1 MQNHLSR
8 IAVCAAGAVMVVAC
22 GSDPRPA
29 ATSGEETTTAPA
41 VETAPPTD
49 DTVGVT
55 DTVSAADSLE
65 GLLVTSVPEGY
76 IQIDDAI
83 ADTGPSDLAKA
94 VRADGGT
101 DAEAVLTGAG
111 FVSGY
116 QRSWQTEDETGLIIV
131 FLYQFSD
138 SSGASSYGARTIETF
153 DSDPTLEAVPFE
165 VDGIPD
171 VAARSLTSLEAD
183 GRLGASVV
191 FTKNGY
197 LVQIVVL
204 GPTDGENQ
212 ALAGQLALDQY
223 NLL

>member
-1 MQNHLSR
+1 MQDHLSR
-8 IAVCAAGAVMVVAC
+8 IAVCVAGAVMLVAC

-29 ATSGEETTTAPA
+29 ATSGGETTTATA
-41 VETAPPTD
+41 VQTSPPTD

-55 DTVSAADSLE
+55 DAASAAESLE
-65 GLLVTSVPEGY
+65 NLLITSLPEGFV
-76 IQIDDAI
+76 QIDDDI

-94 VRADGGT
+94 VRDDGGA
-101 DAEAVLTGAG
+101 DAEAVLTDAG

-116 QRSWQTEDETGLIIV
+116 QRSWQTEDESGLIIV
-131 FLYQFSD
+131 FLYEFSD
-138 SSGASSYGARTIETF
+138 AGGAASYGDRTIETF
-153 DSDPTLEAVPFE
+153 DNEPTFEAVPFD

-171 VAARSLTSLEAD
+171 VAARSLTNLAAD
-183 GRLGASVV
+183 GGLASSVV

-204 GPTDGENQ
+204 GPTDSDNQ

-223 NLL
+223 NRL